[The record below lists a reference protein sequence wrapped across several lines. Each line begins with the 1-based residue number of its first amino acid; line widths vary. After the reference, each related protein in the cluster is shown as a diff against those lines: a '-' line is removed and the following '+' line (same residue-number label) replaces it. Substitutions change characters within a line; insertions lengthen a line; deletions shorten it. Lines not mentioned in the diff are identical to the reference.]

1 MRAFLGLLTALL
13 LVGVLFGAGS
23 AIYNQGVTAGIN
35 AAADGGEGVVRA
47 DGDGPYIGGPIAFG
61 VGQLIG
67 LLFSVL
73 LVVIIVGL
81 ARAAFGIGRHG
92 NGGGHGWRHDGWGD
106 RRDRIEEWHR
116 EMHRRD
122 PGGGEQTPAGA

>member
-13 LVGVLFGAGS
+13 LVGVLVGTGS
-23 AIYNQGVTAGIN
+23 AIYNQGVTAGVN
-35 AAADGGEGVVRA
+35 AAEAEAGDGAVRT
-47 DGDGPYIGGPIAFG
+47 DDDGPYIDGPVAFG
-61 VGQLIG
+61 IGQLVG

-92 NGGGHGWRHDGWGD
+92 PDGGGWGHGD

-116 EMHRRD
+116 ELHRREQN
-122 PGGGEQTPAGA
+122 GGEQTPAGA

>member
-13 LVGVLFGAGS
+13 LVGVLVGTGS

-35 AAADGGEGVVRA
+35 AAEAEAGDGGVRA
-47 DGDGPYIGGPIAFG
+47 DDEGPYIGGPVAFG
-61 VGQLIG
+61 VGQLVG

-81 ARAAFGIGRHG
+81 ARAAFAIGRHG
-92 NGGGHGWRHDGWGD
+92 RHGGWRHGDG
-106 RRDRIEEWHR
+106 RERIEEWHR
-116 EMHRRD
+116 ELHRREQ
-122 PGGGEQTPAGA
+122 GGGEQTPAGA